1 LAQISITNGTA
12 LYEAMSTLFFAQML
26 GQKLSLGQQLLVV
39 LTSIF
44 ASVGATG
51 IPNAGLVTMTL
62 VFTSLGLPTEYIALL
77 VTVDWFL
84 DRCHTAINVIGDMTV
99 SALIDGKQRHSLDT

>member
-1 LAQISITNGTA
+1 
-12 LYEAMSTLFFAQML
+12 LFFAQVL
-26 GQKLSLGQQLLVV
+26 GQNLSLGQQLLVV

-51 IPNAGLVTMTL
+51 ILNAGLVTMTL
-62 VFTSLGLPTEYIALL
+62 AFTSLGLRTEYIALF
-77 VTVDWFL
+77 VTVDCFL
-84 DRCHTAINVIGDMTV
+84 DRCRTAINVIGDMTV